1 MELTADMASSVQE
14 VLVVIGDTVTS
25 GQQIMILES
34 MKMEIP
40 IVAPL
45 NGVVSSV
52 NVINGQYVEAG
63 AVLAVIEQNS

>member
-14 VLVVIGDTVTS
+14 VLVVVGDIVTS
-25 GQQIMILES
+25 GQKIVILES

-45 NGVVSSV
+45 NGVISSV
-52 NVINGQYVEAG
+52 NVINGQHVGAG
-63 AVLAVIEQNS
+63 AVLAVIEQHS

>member
-1 MELTADMASSVQE
+1 MASSVQE